1 MEILINDLTSP
12 QPFSVSVP
20 LCGIRRGERGVV
32 ETHLINFYDF
42 SLKLF
47 FCVIINFLICNFS
60 FAQTKKSFASGDE
73 YISSSN
79 DSTWNL
85 TYRPAALNSTYSEK
99 PKLSLKINSYNL
111 SNLEFDP
118 LEKEINYPILT
129 GLGVVYLGAGIGV
142 HLYQRNAW
150 WKDDRTSFHFQTDWP
165 YALWIDKIGHF
176 YAATLL
182 AHAFSVGL
190 EAADVQSENAMIYG
204 SIAALAFQYYV
215 EIEDGFGKQ
224 WGFSP
229 GDAIANTLGVGY
241 ALAQYYHPYLQNFQF
256 KYSYYPSKEIRN
268 GTHKGNA
275 IDDYEGQ
282 KYWLSFR
289 MKELLPNDISSIW
302 PSFLNIA
309 VGYGVNNLDG
319 SGGGEKEVYIALD
332 LEAQALP
339 FYGEFGQFVKNTL
352 NYFHFPLP
360 GIKITPNTVFFVF
373 CY

>member
-1 MEILINDLTSP
+1 MKFLLDDKTLP
-12 QPFSVSVP
+12 HAP
-20 LCGIRRGERGVV
+20 LRACPASRDKERGWGEVKSC
-32 ETHLINFYDF
+32 IDF
-42 SLKLF
+42 SLKVTYWLVLF
-47 FCVIINFLICNFS
+47 LFQCNPS
-60 FAQTKKSFASGDE
+60 FAQSEKAFVSDE
-73 YISSSN
+73 HTFSSN
-79 DSTWNL
+79 DSNWNL
-85 TYRPAALNSTYSEK
+85 TYRPVTLNKNLNSGIN
-99 PKLSLKINSYNL
+99 KLLLKTNLYDL
-111 SNLEFDP
+111 SNFKFDP

-129 GLGVVYLGAGIGV
+129 GLGAVYIGAGIGV
-142 HLYQRNAW
+142 HIYQRNAW
-150 WKDDRTSFHFQTDWP
+150 WKEDRTNFHFQTDWP

-190 EAADVQSENAMIYG
+190 EAADLQSEKAMIYG
-204 SIAALAFQYYV
+204 TVASLAFQYYV

-229 GDAIANTLGVGY
+229 GDAIANTLGAGY
-241 ALAQYYHPYLQNFQF
+241 ALAQYYYPYLQNFQF
-256 KYSYYPSKEIRN
+256 KFSYYPSEEMRN

-289 MKELLPNDISSIW
+289 IKELLPNNISDIW

-319 SGGGEKEVYIALD
+319 SGGREREVYIAFD

-360 GIKITPNTVFFVF
+360 GIKITPNTAFLVF
-373 CY
+373 CF